1 MDHNYIRVFDNAIPK
16 SVCKVAID
24 LFEKE
29 KELEEWDRQGLSLIH
44 I

>member
-1 MDHNYIRVFDNAIPK
+1 MDHNYIKVFDNAIPK

-29 KELEEWDRQGLSLIH
+29 KDLEEWDR
-44 I
+44 